1 MNRIVL
7 WSYFNN
13 AHEFK
18 TMQENKGDDVMASLT
33 AEDIGRE
40 IETLRAGY
48 GILKEGVYEEG
59 ANAGE
64 DVGAQIGVLL

>member
-40 IETLRAGY
+40 IETLRA
-48 GILKEGVYEEG
+48 
-59 ANAGE
+59 
-64 DVGAQIGVLL
+64 

>member
-1 MNRIVL
+1 
-7 WSYFNN
+7 
-13 AHEFK
+13 
-18 TMQENKGDDVMASLT
+18 MQEKKGDDVMASLT

-48 GILKEGVYEEG
+48 GILKEGVYKG

-64 DVGAQIGVLL
+64 DVGAQVGVLL